1 MRQLSEALADAGRP
15 VPGNTISAIE
25 TMARRIDVD
34 DLVAFSGA
42 LNVSP
47 AALLMPACEE
57 CGLDAR
63 ETWAWLTAASPK
75 SGGTVDISDHFAV
88 EAWRR
93 EQVPEFAWRRD
104 ALT

>member
-1 MRQLSEALADAGRP
+1 M
-15 VPGNTISAIE
+15 V
-25 TMARRIDVD
+25 RRIDVD
-34 DLVAFSGA
+34 DLVAFSVA

-47 AALLMPACEE
+47 TALLMPACEE
-57 CGLDAR
+57 CDLDAR

-75 SGGTVDISDHFAV
+75 SGGTVDTSDHFAV

-93 EQVPEFAWRRD
+93 EQVPEFAWRRG